1 MRALAA
7 LDAPPSERLLPRDP
21 EAPRDADAARPGRRS
36 AVERLAADRA
46 KYVRGPGAGRGAA
59 SEGSGPGAVKCPG
72 NDPGPPARAPAPV
85 ARRAIGRKP
94 LRPDSL
100 IIYRQKC
107 EFVRGPG
114 ADGRRAS
121 LVKKLFQGPGKDKAP
136 VPPETPRT
144 GDEGKAGNPE
154 TVPTKPGPAA
164 APVPHETPAPSA
176 RTGSAAPSRVPAA
189 PPGPEP
195 RVVRRRGLQ
204 RSQSDLSSRYSAALA
219 ESDTFFQYCGLDPEV
234 VEALG
239 RENFTAGSDR
249 VTLKVRSV
257 SVATSGSGFSRHSD
271 DEGLQ
276 EEELMEQVPS
286 TTSVVERNARIIK
299 WLYTCRKAKE
309 TPGQGLQGPA

>member
-7 LDAPPSERLLPRDP
+7 LDAPLGERLLPRDP
-21 EAPRDADAARPGRRS
+21 EAPRDPDAARPARRT

-46 KYVRGPGAGRGAA
+46 KYVRGPGAGRGTA

-72 NDPGPPARAPAPV
+72 TDPGPPARAPAPV
-85 ARRAIGRKP
+85 ARRAIARKP

-136 VPPETPRT
+136 LPPETPRT
-144 GDEGKAGNPE
+144 GDGGKAGNLE
-154 TVPTKPGPAA
+154 AVPTEPGPAA
-164 APVPHETPAPSA
+164 APAPPAPSA
-176 RTGSAAPSRVPAA
+176 RSGPAAPSPAPAA

-204 RSQSDLSSRYSAALA
+204 RSQSDLSSRYSAAL
-219 ESDTFFQYCGLDPEV
+219 ESDTFFAYCGLDPEV

-257 SVATSGSGFSRHSD
+257 SVATSGSGFSRHSGGGD
-271 DEGLQ
+271 DGLQ